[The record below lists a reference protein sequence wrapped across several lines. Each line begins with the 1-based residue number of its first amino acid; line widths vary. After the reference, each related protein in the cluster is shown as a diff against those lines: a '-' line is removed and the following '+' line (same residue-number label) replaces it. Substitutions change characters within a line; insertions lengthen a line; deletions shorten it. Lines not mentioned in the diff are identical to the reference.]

1 MLNNILS
8 NSCISQL
15 DKIISD
21 SNQNDPS
28 LDGIIE
34 PYVYD
39 TSLTSAENWVTIII
53 IVSWLLNIVL
63 LTDGRKK

>member
-39 TSLTSAENWVTIII
+39 TSLTSAEN
-53 IVSWLLNIVL
+53 
-63 LTDGRKK
+63 